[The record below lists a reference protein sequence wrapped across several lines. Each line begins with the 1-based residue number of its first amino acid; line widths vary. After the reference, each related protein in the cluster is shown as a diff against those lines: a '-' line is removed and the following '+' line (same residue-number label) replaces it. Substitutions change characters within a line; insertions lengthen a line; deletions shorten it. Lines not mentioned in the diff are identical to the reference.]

1 MGAQNSEP
9 AAVLKRAIA
18 DPANQAIANRNYQVE
33 RIGVYAGAGGNRVTK
48 VVSQGAG
55 NTLLYRIA
63 VGVPIDGAQRQLR
76 DTLLILLA
84 AGLIAMLIGVSL
96 AARAARRIV
105 EPIERLV
112 RSADAISLGNLG
124 QSVRPESNDE
134 VGDLAQALE
143 RMRLS
148 LDAAMER
155 LRKRR
160 IKA

>member
-1 MGAQNSEP
+1 M
-9 AAVLKRAIA
+9 LKRAIA
-18 DPANQAIANRNYQVE
+18 DRPDQAIDYRTYPGGAH
-33 RIGVYAGAGGNRVTK
+33 GVYAGAGGDRVTK
-48 VVSQGAG
+48 VVGQGAG

-63 VGVPIDGAQRQLR
+63 VGMPMDRSPAATARYF
-76 DTLLILLA
+76 LILLA
-84 AGLIAMLIGVSL
+84 AGLIASLIGVSL

-112 RSADAISLGNLG
+112 RAADAISLGNLG

-134 VGDLAQALE
+134 VGDLAQALQ

-160 IKA
+160 VKA

>member
-1 MGAQNSEP
+1 MYTGA
-9 AAVLKRAIA
+9 
-18 DPANQAIANRNYQVE
+18 D
-33 RIGVYAGAGGNRVTK
+33 GNRVTK
-48 VVSQGAG
+48 AVSQGGAS
-55 NTLLYRIA
+55 NLLYRIA

-76 DTLLILLA
+76 DTLLILLV
-84 AGLIAMLIGVSL
+84 AGLIAMLIGAAL

-112 RSADAISLGNLG
+112 KAADAISLGNLG

-160 IKA
+160 SKA